1 MLQPSVI
8 ILQNMTADL
17 SLYEKSVSAAKVI
30 LTGFIVVF
38 GMLLLLIGIIKLY
51 SAIVAGAQ
59 KAADKHAK
67 RKERVKEPV
76 SADNGVHII
85 QKPAYITGPAADD
98 DIPDKIDIQP
108 GNLFPA
114 HIGKCSSNPLRFWFD
129 MQLEQQ
135 LISGFS
141 SQHRHGWL
149 LHVHQKTNFPKR
161 WILLKKLLTP
171 VIQNLH
177 MALRGTCIR

>member
-1 MLQPSVI
+1 MLQPSII
-8 ILQNMTADL
+8 ILQNVTADL

-59 KAADKHAK
+59 KAADNHAK

-98 DIPDKIDIQP
+98 DIPEEVVAVIAAAVAASMSP
-108 GNLFPA
+108 GVKPR
-114 HIGKCSSNPLRFWFD
+114 IKS
-129 MQLEQQ
+129 
-135 LISGFS
+135 I
-141 SQHRHGWL
+141 
-149 LHVHQKTNFPKR
+149 
-161 WILLKKLLTP
+161 KKANGGRSAWANAGVLDNTRP
-171 VIQNLH
+171 F
-177 MALRGTCIR
+177 

>member
-59 KAADKHAK
+59 KAADK
-67 RKERVKEPV
+67 
-76 SADNGVHII
+76 
-85 QKPAYITGPAADD
+85 Y
-98 DIPDKIDIQP
+98 
-108 GNLFPA
+108 
-114 HIGKCSSNPLRFWFD
+114 
-129 MQLEQQ
+129 
-135 LISGFS
+135 
-141 SQHRHGWL
+141 HRSCG
-149 LHVHQKTNFPKR
+149 R
-161 WILLKKLLTP
+161 
-171 VIQNLH
+171 
-177 MALRGTCIR
+177 

>member
-59 KAADKHAK
+59 KAADNHAK

-76 SADNGVHII
+76 SADNGVHAH
-85 QKPAYITGPAADD
+85 QKHQKGKRRT
-98 DIPDKIDIQP
+98 
-108 GNLFPA
+108 FCM
-114 HIGKCSSNPLRFWFD
+114 GKCRCS
-129 MQLEQQ
+129 
-135 LISGFS
+135 
-141 SQHRHGWL
+141 
-149 LHVHQKTNFPKR
+149 
-161 WILLKKLLTP
+161 
-171 VIQNLH
+171 
-177 MALRGTCIR
+177 

>member
-59 KAADKHAK
+59 
-67 RKERVKEPV
+67 
-76 SADNGVHII
+76 
-85 QKPAYITGPAADD
+85 
-98 DIPDKIDIQP
+98 
-108 GNLFPA
+108 
-114 HIGKCSSNPLRFWFD
+114 
-129 MQLEQQ
+129 
-135 LISGFS
+135 
-141 SQHRHGWL
+141 
-149 LHVHQKTNFPKR
+149 
-161 WILLKKLLTP
+161 
-171 VIQNLH
+171 
-177 MALRGTCIR
+177 